1 MRHASFA
8 LVVLLLAGSAPRAF
22 AKDSDA
28 FEFFSIEA
36 KVVSASLQPQIL
48 RRAPATVYV
57 LTGADIKAS
66 GAQTLWDALR
76 SVPGLDVMSTRAFYG
91 EVSIRG
97 LDKPL
102 SNRTLVLLDGRTVLD
117 GYFDFV
123 NWEGIPVTLDE
134 IDRIEVVEGPGSAL
148 FGANAINGVINI
160 ITKQPE
166 QMPRGL
172 VSYTQGSNDTRLGT
186 GIFSHAT
193 EHTAFRASVRWRDTN
208 GFEDKSLLSSEVGSA
223 SAMLRYRTT
232 NATLSV
238 SGAVSNLDTQF
249 SAGVAGT
256 SYEDGTT
263 GYARADYTY
272 KSTRARVFW
281 NHGRTAIRDL
291 FAYQNADLR
300 YDTQDVNLEQS
311 ISSTARNTLVVGG
324 GYRQNAIKSQV
335 LEAGT
340 HRQSL
345 WSLFSEDSWVLRP
358 KVNLL
363 VSGRL
368 DRHPLAGLVFSPRA
382 SVSFSPSLQHTL
394 RLSAG
399 TAFRNP
405 TLTENYLDFTTTNP
419 NPGTTI
425 PNPPYDTLQVTIRGN
440 HDLGPERLLQFEVSH
455 LGKFGGLQTRLT
467 AFHYVLEDMVTT
479 RTTQSGGAPPT
490 FPVEQSFTNDGR
502 VVASGGEA
510 SLEYRIRTFASVFG
524 NYSYQSLGDE
534 GPVDGTGAQSPR
546 HKANVG
552 LRYRT
557 AGLTTSM
564 IANWVSQTSWP
575 RSQSST
581 VRASVPGYVLL
592 NLGGTYVFSGALYG
606 FEARVSAFDAANSR
620 HYEILPVQ
628 SPTETGQNGEVI
640 GRRVAATI
648 AYSF

>member
-1 MRHASFA
+1 MRRISFA
-8 LVVLLLAGSAPRAF
+8 LVILFLAGSVPRAF

-28 FEFFSIEA
+28 FEFFSLEA

-57 LTGADIKAS
+57 LTSAEIKAS

-97 LDKPL
+97 LNKPL
-102 SNRTLVLLDGRTVLD
+102 NNRTLVLLDGRTVLN

-160 ITKQPE
+160 ITKPPE
-166 QMPRGL
+166 QMAAGF
-172 VSYTQGSNDTRLGT
+172 VSYTQGSNDTQFGT
-186 GIFSHAT
+186 GIFSHAS
-193 EHTAFRASVRWRDTN
+193 EHTAYRASLRWRDAN
-208 GFEDKSLLSSEVGSA
+208 GFEDTGLLSSEVGSA
-223 SAMLRYRTT
+223 SAMLRYRTA

-238 SGAVSNLDTQF
+238 SGALSNLNTQF

-263 GYARADYTY
+263 GFARADYTY
-272 KSTRARVFW
+272 KATRARVFW
-281 NHGRTAIRDL
+281 NRGRTVARDL

-311 ISSTARNTLVVGG
+311 ISSTARNTLVVGS
-324 GYRQNAIKSQV
+324 GYRQNSIRSQI
-335 LEAGT
+335 LEAGL

-345 WSLFSEDSWVLRP
+345 WALFSEDSWALRP
-358 KVNLL
+358 NVNLL

-382 SVSFSPSLQHTL
+382 SVSFSPSSQHTL

-399 TAFRNP
+399 SAFRNP
-405 TLTENYLDFTTTNP
+405 TLTENYLDFTYTNP
-419 NPGTTI
+419 NPGTSI
-425 PNPPYDTLQVTIRGN
+425 PNPPYDSIQVTIRGN

-455 LGKFGGLQTRLT
+455 LGKFGDLQTRLT
-467 AFHYVLEDMVTT
+467 AFHYELEDMVTT

-490 FPVEQSFTNDGR
+490 FTVEQSFTNDGR
-502 VVASGGEA
+502 IVASGGEA
-510 SLEYRIRTFASVFG
+510 SLEYRVRAFASVFG

-534 GPVDGTGAQSPR
+534 GSVEGAGAQSPR
-546 HKANVG
+546 HKANAG

-557 AGLTTSM
+557 AGLTTNM
-564 IANWVSQTSWP
+564 IANWVDHTSWSSGP
-575 RSQSST
+575 NST
-581 VRASVPGYVLL
+581 VRVSVPGYVLL
-592 NLGGTYVFSGALYG
+592 NLGAAYAFSGTLHG
-606 FEARVSAFDAANSR
+606 LEARLSAFNAANNR
-620 HYEILPVQ
+620 HHEILPAQ
-628 SPTETGQNGEVI
+628 SPTEPGQNGEVI